1 MKSGREILNFFIIKD
16 SSGLAT
22 VRNDII
28 LNLGLYMIDKTVLHY
43 KILEKLGEGGMGVV
57 YKAHDN
63 KLKREVAIKFLPQN
77 FAKNADDR
85 KRFQIEAQAAAA
97 LNHPNIATIH
107 AIEGFEDSGG
117 DNEVFIVMEY
127 IDGQELKNKIDESS
141 FSLNETLEIAT
152 SIANGLQAAHEK
164 GIIHR
169 DIKSSNIMVTGDGKV
184 KIMDFGLAKVAGGA
198 MITKEN
204 STLGTLAYMSPEQA
218 QGKKADHRSDLWSFG
233 IVFYELLTGELPFKA
248 EHEAAWNYVIIND
261 QPLTPTSLDRKI
273 PIWVDAIVI
282 KLLEKN
288 PENRY
293 QTAAEFLNDLKQKI
307 QDSVD
312 SKSEDKTKAIAV
324 LPFDN
329 ISADE
334 ESDYF
339 SNGLT
344 EELIV
349 NLSQL
354 KDMRVL
360 SRTTSMQYKDTKKDI
375 KTIGKE
381 LGVRYIMEGSVR
393 KFQENLR
400 ITAQLID
407 VESDTQLWAET
418 YKGQLADV
426 FDIQE
431 QVSKQIVEALMV
443 KLTPTEKVVL
453 SKRSTVDPEAFD
465 CNLRARNFLYRRTRN
480 DVQIAI
486 QLFQKA
492 IELDQRYAAAYA
504 GLGEAYATLYQ
515 VFERKDLWLDKALET
530 SLKALMYDSSS
541 SEAYASLG
549 LAYFHKKEFDEAAT
563 ASKKAIELDPN
574 NYIGYWILG
583 RNYHTRDLDNE
594 AAKMFEKVVSINPDF
609 YTAYNDLQI
618 SYEKL
623 GEKEKFDQTVETAL
637 KFYPPYLSQYPD
649 DARGHMFHAVLL
661 AQTGKINEAK
671 EASAKALTLSPDD
684 PNMMYNA
691 SCFYGRLGDVK
702 LAIETLK
709 KSLNLGYQHYEW
721 IKRDTD
727 LNGIRDE
734 PAYIELMKG
743 K

>member
-1 MKSGREILNFFIIKD
+1 
-16 SSGLAT
+16 
-22 VRNDII
+22 
-28 LNLGLYMIDKTVLHY
+28 MIGKKILHY
-43 KILEKLGEGGMGVV
+43 ELLEKLGEGGMGVV

-63 KLKREVAIKFLPQN
+63 KLKRDVAIKFLPQN
-77 FAKNADDR
+77 FAKDAEER

-97 LNHPNIATIH
+97 LNHTNIATIH
-107 AIEGFEDSGG
+107 AIEGFDDAEGN
-117 DNEVFIVMEY
+117 NEIFIVMEF
-127 IDGQELKNKIDESS
+127 IDGKELGEKIGNGSIKFEDAVK
-141 FSLNETLEIAT
+141 IAE
-152 SIANGLQAAHEK
+152 SIANGLRAAHEK

-169 DIKSSNIMVTGDGKV
+169 DIKSSNIMVGSDGKV
-184 KIMDFGLAKVAGGA
+184 KIMDFGLAKVSGSP

-204 STLGTLAYMSPEQA
+204 STLGTIAYMSPEQA

-233 IVFYELLTGELPFKA
+233 VVFYEMLTGELPFKA

-261 QPLTPTSLDRKI
+261 QPLPPTSLDRKI
-273 PIWVDAIVI
+273 PATVDSLM
-282 KLLEKN
+282 KKMLEKN
-288 PENRY
+288 PDDRY
-293 QTAAEFLNDLKQKI
+293 QNAAEILEDLNKVSQMTQSRSDDKLK
-307 QDSVD
+307 S
-312 SKSEDKTKAIAV
+312 IAV

-329 ISADE
+329 ISADD

-354 KDMRVL
+354 KNVRVL

-407 VESDTQLWAET
+407 VDSDTQLWAET
-418 YKGQLADV
+418 YKGKLADV

-431 QVSKQIVEALMV
+431 QVSKQIVDALML

-453 SKRSTVDPEAFD
+453 SKRSTIDAEAFD

-492 IELDQRYAAAYA
+492 IELDPRYAAAYA

-541 SEAYASLG
+541 SEAYAALG
-549 LAYFHKKEFDEAAT
+549 LAYFHKKEFEEAGT
-563 ASKKAIELDPN
+563 ASRKAIELDPN

-583 RNYHTRDLDNE
+583 RNYHTRDRDEE
-594 AAKMFEKVVSINPDF
+594 AADMFEKVISINPDF

-618 SYEKL
+618 IYEKL
-623 GEKEKFDQTVETAL
+623 SKKKEYNQIVEKAL
-637 KFYPPYLSQYPD
+637 QFYPRYLSQYPD
-649 DARGHMFHAVLL
+649 DARGHMFYAVLL
-661 AQTGKINEAK
+661 AQMGKIDEAK
-671 EASAKALTLSPDD
+671 DEGVKALKLSPND

-691 SCFYGRLGDVK
+691 SCFYARLGDK
-702 LAIETLK
+702 KMAIDTLEK
-709 KSLNLGYQHYEW
+709 AVNLGYQHYEW
-721 IKRDTD
+721 IQRDTD
-727 LNGIRDE
+727 LDSIRDE
-734 PAYIELMKG
+734 PEYIELMKG

>member
-1 MKSGREILNFFIIKD
+1 
-16 SSGLAT
+16 
-22 VRNDII
+22 
-28 LNLGLYMIDKTVLHY
+28 MIGKKILHY
-43 KILEKLGEGGMGVV
+43 ELLEKLGEGGMGVV

-63 KLKREVAIKFLPQN
+63 KLKRDVAIKFLPQN
-77 FAKNADDR
+77 FAKDAEER

-97 LNHPNIATIH
+97 LNHTNIATIH
-107 AIEGFEDSGG
+107 AIEGFDDAEGN
-117 DNEVFIVMEY
+117 NEIFIVMEF
-127 IDGQELKNKIDESS
+127 IDGKELGEKIGNGSIKFEDAVK
-141 FSLNETLEIAT
+141 IAE
-152 SIANGLQAAHEK
+152 SIANGLRAAHEK

-169 DIKSSNIMVTGDGKV
+169 DIKSSNIMVGSDGKV
-184 KIMDFGLAKVAGGA
+184 KIMDFGLAKVSGSP

-204 STLGTLAYMSPEQA
+204 STLGTIAYMSPEQA

-233 IVFYELLTGELPFKA
+233 VVFYEMLTGELPFKA

-261 QPLTPTSLDRKI
+261 QPLPPTSLDRKI
-273 PIWVDAIVI
+273 PATVDSLM
-282 KLLEKN
+282 KKMLEKN
-288 PENRY
+288 PDDRY
-293 QTAAEFLNDLKQKI
+293 QNAAEILEDLNKVSQMTQSRSDDKLK
-307 QDSVD
+307 S
-312 SKSEDKTKAIAV
+312 IAV

-329 ISADE
+329 ISADD

-354 KDMRVL
+354 KNVRVL

-407 VESDTQLWAET
+407 VDSDTQLWAET
-418 YKGQLADV
+418 YKGKLADV

-431 QVSKQIVEALMV
+431 QVSKQIVDALML

-453 SKRSTVDPEAFD
+453 SKRSTIDAEAFD

-492 IELDQRYAAAYA
+492 IELDPRYAAAYA

-541 SEAYASLG
+541 SEAYAALG
-549 LAYFHKKEFDEAAT
+549 LAYFHKKEFEEAGT
-563 ASKKAIELDPN
+563 ASRKAIELDPN

-583 RNYHTRDLDNE
+583 RNYHTRDRDEE
-594 AAKMFEKVVSINPDF
+594 AADMFEKVISINPDF

-618 SYEKL
+618 IYEKL
-623 GEKEKFDQTVETAL
+623 SKKKEYNQIVEKAL
-637 KFYPPYLSQYPD
+637 QFYPRYLSQYPD
-649 DARGHMFHAVLL
+649 DARGHMFYAVLL
-661 AQTGKINEAK
+661 AQMGKIDEAK
-671 EASAKALTLSPDD
+671 DEGVKALKLSPND

-691 SCFYGRLGDVK
+691 SCFYARLGDK
-702 LAIETLK
+702 KMAIDTLEK
-709 KSLNLGYQHYEW
+709 AVNLGYQHYEW
-721 IKRDTD
+721 IQRDTD
-727 LNGIRDE
+727 LDSIRNE
-734 PAYIELMKG
+734 PEYIELMKG

>member
-1 MKSGREILNFFIIKD
+1 
-16 SSGLAT
+16 
-22 VRNDII
+22 
-28 LNLGLYMIDKTVLHY
+28 MIGKKILHY
-43 KILEKLGEGGMGVV
+43 EILEKLGEGGMGVV
-57 YKAHDN
+57 YKAHDD
-63 KLKREVAIKFLPQN
+63 KLKRDVAIKFLPQT
-77 FAKNADDR
+77 FAKNAEER

-107 AIEGFEDSGG
+107 AIEGFEDSNG
-117 DNEVFIVMEY
+117 DNDVFIVMEY
-127 IDGQELKNKIDESS
+127 IDGQELKSIVGETGPVAPTID
-141 FSLNETLEIAT
+141 TIIKYAIQIAE
-152 SIANGLQAAHEK
+152 GLQAAHEK

-169 DIKSSNIMVTGDGKV
+169 DIKSSNIMVTGDDKV
-184 KIMDFGLAKVAGGA
+184 KIMDFGLAKVTGSA

-204 STLGTLAYMSPEQA
+204 STLGTLAYMSPEHA

-248 EHEAAWNYVIIND
+248 EHEAAWNYVIINE
-261 QPLTPTSLDRKI
+261 QPLPPTSLDRKI
-273 PIWVDAIVI
+273 PAPLDSIVI
-282 KLLEKN
+282 KILEKN

-293 QTAAEFLNDLKQKI
+293 QSAAEFLNELKKTM
-307 QDSVD
+307 DKMSN
-312 SKSEDKTKAIAV
+312 SRGEEKTKSIAV

-418 YKGQLADV
+418 YKGKLADV

-431 QVSKQIVEALMV
+431 QVSKQIVDALMV

-549 LAYFHKKEFDEAAT
+549 LAYFHKKEFEEAVT

-583 RNYHTRDLDNE
+583 RNYHTRDRDDE
-594 AAKMFEKVVSINPDF
+594 AAEMFEKVVSINPDF
-609 YTAYNDLQI
+609 YTAYNDLQL

-623 GEKEKFDQTVETAL
+623 GKKEKVNQTLETAL
-637 KFYPPYLSQYPD
+637 QFYPRYLSQYPD
-649 DARGHMFHAVLL
+649 DARGHMFHATLL
-661 AQTGKINEAK
+661 VQVGKIQEAK
-671 EASAKALTLSPDD
+671 DEGTKALKLSPDD

-691 SCFYGRLGDVK
+691 SCFYARMGDTK
-702 LAIETLK
+702 LALETLK
-709 KSLNLGYQHYEW
+709 KSINLGYQHYEW
-721 IKRDTD
+721 IQRDTD
-727 LNGIRDE
+727 LDSIRNE
-734 PAYIELMKG
+734 PAYIELMNG